1 MCYAGQFQ
9 VFVAKYFD
17 FVLYLNQAAA
27 ILDDVIESQNTE
39 YPGKELE
46 SMSFAVNYHK
56 WIINELKPFFGNTV
70 VEVGAGRGDLSAL
83 LLQTG
88 LNKLFVFE
96 PSSNLFPVLKTKV
109 EGWSRI
115 KAINE
120 FFNPDLV
127 PNTIDSILYINVLE
141 HIEDDRAELLN
152 AYRALPV
159 GGFLLLF
166 VPALPQLYSEF
177 DRSVG
182 HFRRYYKKELIQ
194 RVEEAG
200 FEVEK
205 ARYFDLAGI
214 IPWYVNFVLLKNSFS
229 AGSVTAYDKLVV
241 PPMRVFEKWLAPF
254 IGKNVLLVARKS

>member
-1 MCYAGQFQ
+1 MS
-9 VFVAKYFD
+9 
-17 FVLYLNQAAA
+17 A
-27 ILDDVIESQNTE
+27 ILDNVTESQNTE

-56 WIINELKPFFGNTV
+56 WIVNELEPFLGDTV
-70 VEVGAGRGDLSAL
+70 VEVGAGNGDLSIL
-83 LLQTG
+83 LLRTG
-88 LNKLFVFE
+88 IKALYAFE
-96 PSSNLFPVLKTKV
+96 PSSNLFSVFRAKV
-109 EGWSRI
+109 EGQPRI

-182 HFRRYYKKELIQ
+182 HFRRYYKKALVE
-194 RVEEAG
+194 RVREAG

-214 IPWYVNFVLLKNSFS
+214 IPWYINFVLLKNPFS
-229 AGSVTAYDKLVV
+229 AGCVTLYDRVVV